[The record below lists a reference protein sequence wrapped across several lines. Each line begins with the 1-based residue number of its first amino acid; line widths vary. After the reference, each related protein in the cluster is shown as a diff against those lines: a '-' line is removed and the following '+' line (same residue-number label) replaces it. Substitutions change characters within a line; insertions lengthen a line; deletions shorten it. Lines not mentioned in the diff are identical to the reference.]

1 MCKACS
7 VVLRDLLKW
16 DMEIL
21 IIVAV
26 CTLGGAAWGWW
37 RATQNIENPPDKY
50 DFPGGMTRR
59 EHLGQL
65 AKKHR
70 RRRIPLTIGAG
81 LAAGAAAFVAL
92 LAFAVFKR

>member
-1 MCKACS
+1 
-7 VVLRDLLKW
+7 
-16 DMEIL
+16 MEIL

-26 CTLGGAAWGWW
+26 FTLGGAAWGWW

-59 EHLGQL
+59 EHLSL
-65 AKKHR
+65 LSRKHR
-70 RRRIPLTIGAG
+70 RRRIPITIGAG
-81 LAAGAAAFVAL
+81 LASGTAAFLAL

>member
-1 MCKACS
+1 M
-7 VVLRDLLKW
+7 DI
-16 DMEIL
+16 IL

-26 CTLGGAAWGWW
+26 FTVGGAAWGWW

-59 EHLGQL
+59 EHLGLL
-65 AKKHR
+65 ARKHR

-81 LAAGAAAFVAL
+81 MASGLAAFAAL
-92 LAFAVFKR
+92 FAVAIFKR